1 MLFTGIT
8 IKQNL
13 KERYEGEPQTIFFH
27 VSTLN
32 LMTEGI
38 QVIIWKINYYM
49 MEAVTVAWSE
59 TFKYFIRVDG

>member
-8 IKQNL
+8 IKENL
-13 KERYEGEPQTIFFH
+13 KGRYEGEPQAMFFH

-38 QVIIWKINYYM
+38 QVIIWKINYFM
-49 MEAVTVAWSE
+49 MEAVTVA
-59 TFKYFIRVDG
+59 

>member
-38 QVIIWKINYYM
+38 QVIIWKINYCM
-49 MEAVTVAWSE
+49 MEAVTVA
-59 TFKYFIRVDG
+59 